1 MGEMMI
7 SVLSDL
13 NSGKKPF
20 FLAPLAELTHLPFR
34 MLVDEFGGCDYFF
47 TEMIS
52 AGALTANTPYE
63 SFYSEAGKLA
73 DRTVFQ
79 LAGSDPDAI
88 CAAAE
93 RLMRLPGAGIDINMG
108 CSAYTIVRKGWGICW
123 MEDPRRAGS
132 LIAALRPI
140 VKGRSLSVKMRIG
153 WTADEGAFREFASAL
168 EEGGVDFITL
178 NPQTKKDNR
187 NRTGDWRWVTLLKET
202 VSVPVVGNGNITDA
216 ESFLFRAGGGARSGS
231 GATGSG
237 GAAGGFG
244 ADGYMIGRGA
254 VARPWLFRQLS
265 KLGTEHAEP
274 ETVDLYAVLMRF
286 RELFCLYQPP
296 EFLSSRLSRF
306 LFYFCGNLRFGS
318 RVFSEARNCGR
329 NADAMTETVTA
340 YLERHPEERF
350 LRI

>member
-1 MGEMMI
+1 MI
-7 SVLSDL
+7 PVVSDL
-13 NSGKKPF
+13 NSDRKPF
-20 FLAPLAELTHLPFR
+20 FLAPMAELTHLPLR
-34 MLVDEFGGCDYFF
+34 LLIEDFGGCDYYF

-52 AGALTANTPYE
+52 AGALTAHTPYE
-63 SFYSEAGKLA
+63 AFYAEAGPLA
-73 DRTVFQ
+73 GRTVFQ
-79 LAGSDPDAI
+79 LAGSETDTL

-93 RLMRLPGAGIDINMG
+93 HLMTLPGAGIDINMG

-123 MEDPRRAGS
+123 MRDSRRAAD

-140 VKGRSLSVKMRIG
+140 VRGRSLSVKMRIG
-153 WTADEGAFREFASAL
+153 WTDDEGAFREFAAAL
-168 EEGGVDFITL
+168 EEGGVDFMTL

-187 NRTGDWRWVTLLKET
+187 NRTGDWRWITLLKET

-216 ESFLFRAGGGARSGS
+216 ESFLFRAGGGGPSGN
-231 GATGSG
+231 
-237 GAAGGFG
+237 GAAQIGNGGGFG

-265 KLGTEHAEP
+265 KCGAPPSPP
-274 ETVDLYAVLMRF
+274 ETVDLYAVLLRF
-286 RELFCLYQPP
+286 RELFSLYQPS

-306 LFYFCGNLRFGS
+306 LFYFCRNFRFGN
-318 RVFSEARNCGR
+318 RLFSDARHCGR
-329 NADAMTETVTA
+329 DSDAMIKVISD

>member
-1 MGEMMI
+1 MI
-7 SVLSDL
+7 PVVSDL
-13 NSGKKPF
+13 TSGRKPF
-20 FLAPLAELTHLPFR
+20 FLAPLAELTHLPLR
-34 MLVDEFGGCDYFF
+34 LLIEDFGGCDYYF

-52 AGALTANTPYE
+52 AGALTAHTPYE
-63 SFYSEAGKLA
+63 AFYAEAGPLA
-73 DRTVFQ
+73 ERTVFQ
-79 LAGSDPDAI
+79 LAGSEAETL

-93 RLMRLPGAGIDINMG
+93 HLMTLPGAGIDINMG
-108 CSAYTIVRKGWGICW
+108 CSAYTIVQKGWGICW
-123 MEDPRRAGS
+123 MRDPRRAGD

-153 WTADEGAFREFASAL
+153 WTDDEGSFREFAAAL

-187 NRTGDWRWVTLLKET
+187 NRTGDWRWITRLKET
-202 VSVPVVGNGNITDA
+202 VSVPVVGNGNITDT
-216 ESFLFRAGGGARSGS
+216 ESFLFRAGEGGR
-231 GATGSG
+231 
-237 GAAGGFG
+237 GGFG

-254 VARPWLFRQLS
+254 VARPWLFKQLS
-265 KLGTEHAEP
+265 GTGVQPSLP
-274 ETVDLYAVLMRF
+274 ETVDLYAVLLRF

-306 LFYFCGNLRFGS
+306 LFYFCRNFRFGN
-318 RVFSEARNCGR
+318 RLFSETRNCGR
-329 NADAMTETVTA
+329 DADAMVKIIFD

>member
-1 MGEMMI
+1 MI

-63 SFYSEAGKLA
+63 NFYSEAGNLA
-73 DRTVFQ
+73 DRTIFQ

-88 CAAAE
+88 CAAAG

-108 CSAYTIVRKGWGICW
+108 CSAYTIIQKGWGICW
-123 MEDPRRAGS
+123 MRDFRRAGD

-153 WTADEGAFREFASAL
+153 WTADEGAFREFAAAI

-187 NRTGDWRWVTLLKET
+187 NRTGDWRWITILKDT

-216 ESFLFRAGGGARSGS
+216 ESFLFRAGEGGR
-231 GATGSG
+231 
-237 GAAGGFG
+237 GGFG

-254 VARPWLFRQLS
+254 VTRPWLFKQLS
-265 KLGTEHAEP
+265 KLGTAYAEP
-274 ETVDLYAVLMRF
+274 ETVDLCAVLMRF

-306 LFYFCGNLRFGS
+306 LFYFCRNLRFGS
-318 RVFSEARNCGR
+318 RVFSDARNCGR
-329 NADAMTETVTA
+329 DADAMTKTVTG
-340 YLERHPEERF
+340 YLDRHPEERF

>member
-1 MGEMMI
+1 MI
-7 SVLSDL
+7 PVVSDL
-13 NSGKKPF
+13 TSGRKPF
-20 FLAPLAELTHLPFR
+20 FLAPLAELTHLPLR
-34 MLVDEFGGCDYFF
+34 LLIEDFGGCDYYF

-52 AGALTANTPYE
+52 AGALTAHTPYE
-63 SFYSEAGKLA
+63 VFYAEAGPLA
-73 DRTVFQ
+73 ERTVFQ
-79 LAGSDPDAI
+79 LAGNDTDTL

-93 RLMRLPGAGIDINMG
+93 HLMTLPGAGIDINMG
-108 CSAYTIVRKGWGICW
+108 CSAYTIIQKGWGICW
-123 MEDPRRAGS
+123 MRDPRRAGD

-153 WTADEGAFREFASAL
+153 WTDDEGSFREFAAAL

-187 NRTGDWRWVTLLKET
+187 NRTGDWRWITRLKET

-216 ESFLFRAGGGARSGS
+216 ESFFFRAREGGR
-231 GATGSG
+231 
-237 GAAGGFG
+237 GGFG
-244 ADGYMIGRGA
+244 AAGYMIGRGA
-254 VARPWLFRQLS
+254 VARPWLFKQLS
-265 KLGTEHAEP
+265 GTGVLPSLP
-274 ETVDLYAVLMRF
+274 ETVDLYAVLLRF

-306 LFYFCGNLRFGS
+306 LFYFCRNFRFGN
-318 RVFSEARNCGR
+318 RLFSETRNCGR
-329 NADAMTETVTA
+329 DADAMVKIIFD